1 MDLWKKGGL
10 LSVALLLL
18 AVASGFPPLKDV
30 QAADYAQINA
40 PAPDFTLSDL
50 EGKEVSLSGLKD
62 KVIVLTFWSIW
73 CNPCRQELPVL
84 DALDKRYQE
93 RGLKVIGVTIDRDSV
108 GSIQEFVTKHDLC
121 FPILLD
127 RERKVMKVYRAH
139 FLPTAFVLDR
149 NGTIIEKMVGIHD
162 WSSSDS
168 QRLIERLLKRR

>member
-18 AVASGFPPLKDV
+18 AAASGFPPLKDV

-50 EGKEVSLSGLKD
+50 EGKEVSLSGLKG

-127 RERKVMKVYRAH
+127 RERKAMKAYRAH
-139 FLPTAFVLDR
+139 FLPTTFVLNREGVVVD
-149 NGTIIEKMVGIHD
+149 KKVGIHN
-162 WSSSDS
+162 WMSPESQSS
-168 QRLIERLLKRR
+168 IEGLLKKK

>member
-1 MDLWKKGGL
+1 M
-10 LSVALLLL
+10 
-18 AVASGFPPLKDV
+18 
-30 QAADYAQINA
+30 
-40 PAPDFTLSDL
+40 
-50 EGKEVSLSGLKD
+50 
-62 KVIVLTFWSIW
+62 
-73 CNPCRQELPVL
+73 
-84 DALDKRYQE
+84 
-93 RGLKVIGVTIDRDSV
+93 KVIGVTIDRDSV

-127 RERKVMKVYRAH
+127 RERKVMRVYRAH